1 MGVEL
6 FRADRQT
13 EVKLKVT
20 FRNFA
25 NAPKKGWYLRLWT
38 ELVWH
43 GKLAVIIRVRMM
55 KRWRAFN
62 SRASSL
68 IIKGCAPLGIVELP

>member
-13 EVKLKVT
+13 DVKLKVD

-25 NAPKKGWYLRLWT
+25 NAPKKGWYLRFWT

-43 GKLAVIIRVRMM
+43 GKLAVSGM
-55 KRWRAFN
+55 
-62 SRASSL
+62 L
-68 IIKGCAPLGIVELP
+68 